1 MYKKDLNFI
10 IDIIKDKSTKH
21 TVNDWYSLLG
31 FIETNKLSG
40 YILNKL
46 KRKKLEIPKLIYSSL
61 YNTYSLQ
68 KVRNNVLRKFINK
81 ISYEL
86 EINNINHAFLKGSIL
101 SNCSFDNKTPI
112 YKLGERTSNDIDILI
127 NPKDLGKLEKILEKL
142 HFKQGYYDYFK
153 EKVILFDRKEI
164 ISRRM
169 NRNET
174 APWVLKTTNTIVPF
188 IEIDINFSTSNLSND
203 NKLTDKLLINT
214 VCYKSIDNNYIR
226 TLEKYDFIIHLILH
240 AYKELTNKFQVDRHK
255 DIQLYKFLD
264 LYLLLSKDIDKCKMK
279 LEKSILSL
287 KDNKL
292 KYSLLK
298 LLESTKDKAYS
309 YNDYGYIEDL
319 SKIQEEDIVKY
330 YNSVIDNDLID
341 VYVVG
346 DVDENVIKNIFR
358 EYFKVK
364 TYHKNKFDIL
374 VDELENNSKVI
385 EFNEI
390 DDVNQ
395 SQLTI
400 LCNLHKLTDY
410 ERKYVLPIYGELLGG
425 SSNSILFNNVREK
438 NSYAYYVNAVVK
450 PYDNVMMIYSGI
462 EKGTENDVYKLIQR
476 SLKDVMH
483 GKFDVNKL
491 ENAKNTMCSAIIASL
506 DSPVGIITGEM
517 AKVLV
522 GAKNPEERIEEFKK
536 ISKNDIIAVSKK
548 INIHSKF
555 ILEAAD
561 EENNN

>member
-1 MYKKDLNFI
+1 MRYIDLDMNAYNLHIIKTDKFKTITVDVSFRRKISKDEITIRNLLKEMMVNVSNNYPTEKSLVMETERLYDLKLVSSSYRVGNDLILSFRSRFLNEKYTEEGMNEESIKFLL
-10 IDIIKDKSTKH
+10 DII
-21 TVNDWYSLLG
+21 
-31 FIETNKLSG
+31 F
-40 YILNKL
+40 
-46 KRKKLEIPKLIYSSL
+46 
-61 YNTYSLQ
+61 
-68 KVRNNVLRKFINK
+68 
-81 ISYEL
+81 
-86 EINNINHAFLKGSIL
+86 
-101 SNCSFDNKTPI
+101 
-112 YKLGERTSNDIDILI
+112 
-127 NPKDLGKLEKILEKL
+127 NP
-142 HFKQGYYDYFK
+142 
-153 EKVILFDRKEI
+153 
-164 ISRRM
+164 
-169 NRNET
+169 
-174 APWVLKTTNTIVPF
+174 
-188 IEIDINFSTSNLSND
+188 
-203 NKLTDKLLINT
+203 
-214 VCYKSIDNNYIR
+214 
-226 TLEKYDFIIHLILH
+226 
-240 AYKELTNKFQVDRHK
+240 
-255 DIQLYKFLD
+255 
-264 LYLLLSKDIDKCKMK
+264 LLSKDIDKCKMK